1 MIIPSFFLFAV
12 YACVNVW
19 LPLFLRNMNYSVTQV
34 GLLLSIFEVFGM
46 IIPFFTGNIPAK
58 NGKYGLFLCM
68 SGLALTLLPVP
79 LFSVRLFGITAVCL
93 GLHAA
98 FIKGAIPVSDSFI
111 HVLLGT
117 RSDLYGRIRA
127 VGSLGF
133 VCANL
138 VMQTFI
144 RIDSISTLETILWMS
159 APALIFAL
167 SFVFIPGLMTP
178 LIQDSDRFPAESP
191 QKKYINSAVRHRKE
205 NVFSR
210 FSPRYWLVLALIFL
224 TVFGQ
229 IPFGRFF
236 SMYVKEYLHSDA
248 AGILWVISALS
259 EIPLMVF
266 SSRFIRRW
274 GSVRLLI
281 FSAALTSVRSLIY
294 VLFPSVVGAA
304 CAQLCNSI
312 TFGLFHPAA
321 VMFAAR
327 EVRRTEDTVLSQLL
341 YSVGSIGI
349 ASVLASALGGFVI
362 DRFGY
367 PFLFISY
374 SAFPLAG
381 ILLFAALNK
390 RTKQVDRNNT

>member
-1 MIIPSFFLFAV
+1 
-12 YACVNVW
+12 
-19 LPLFLRNMNYSVTQV
+19 
-34 GLLLSIFEVFGM
+34 
-46 IIPFFTGNIPAK
+46 
-58 NGKYGLFLCM
+58 
-68 SGLALTLLPVP
+68 
-79 LFSVRLFGITAVCL
+79 
-93 GLHAA
+93 
-98 FIKGAIPVSDSFI
+98 
-111 HVLLGT
+111 
-117 RSDLYGRIRA
+117 
-127 VGSLGF
+127 
-133 VCANL
+133 
-138 VMQTFI
+138 
-144 RIDSISTLETILWMS
+144 
-159 APALIFAL
+159 
-167 SFVFIPGLMTP
+167 
-178 LIQDSDRFPAESP
+178 
-191 QKKYINSAVRHRKE
+191 
-205 NVFSR
+205 
-210 FSPRYWLVLALIFL
+210 
-224 TVFGQ
+224 
-229 IPFGRFF
+229 
-236 SMYVKEYLHSDA
+236 MYVKEYLHSDA

-281 FSAALTSVRSLIY
+281 FSAALTSVRNLIY
-294 VLFPSVVGAA
+294 VLFPSVAGAA

-381 ILLFAALNK
+381 ILLFAVLNK
-390 RTKQVDRNNT
+390 RTQQADRNNT

>member
-1 MIIPSFFLFAV
+1 MNMIMPSFFLFAV

-58 NGKYGLFLCM
+58 NGKYGLFLCV
-68 SGLALTLLPVP
+68 SGLILALIPLP
-79 LFSVRLFGITAVCL
+79 LFSIPLFGITALCL
-93 GLHAA
+93 GLYAA
-98 FIKGAIPVSDSFI
+98 CIKGAIPVSDSFI
-111 HVLLGT
+111 HALLGT
-117 RSDLYGRIRA
+117 RSEVYGRIRA

-138 VMQTFI
+138 VMQAFI
-144 RIDSISTLETILWMS
+144 RIDSINTLETILWMS
-159 APALIFAL
+159 VPAFIFAL
-167 SFVFIPGLMTP
+167 SLVFIPGLMTP
-178 LIQDSDRFPAESP
+178 LIQEVTRFSSETSKDACGPFGKDKS
-191 QKKYINSAVRHRKE
+191 
-205 NVFSR
+205 VFAR
-210 FSPRYWLVLALIFL
+210 FSPQYWLVLALIFL

-248 AGILWVISALS
+248 AGILWVISAMS
-259 EIPLMVF
+259 EIPLMFF
-266 SSRFIRRW
+266 SSRFIRYR
-274 GSVRLLI
+274 GPIPLLI
-281 FSAALTSVRSLIY
+281 LSAAVTSVRNLIY
-294 VLFPSVVGAA
+294 VLFPSVAGAA

-327 EVRRTEDTVLSQLL
+327 EVRRAEDTVLSQLL
-341 YSVGSIGI
+341 YSVGTIGI

-381 ILLFAALNK
+381 ILLFVIFNK
-390 RTKQVDRNNT
+390 RTKPAA